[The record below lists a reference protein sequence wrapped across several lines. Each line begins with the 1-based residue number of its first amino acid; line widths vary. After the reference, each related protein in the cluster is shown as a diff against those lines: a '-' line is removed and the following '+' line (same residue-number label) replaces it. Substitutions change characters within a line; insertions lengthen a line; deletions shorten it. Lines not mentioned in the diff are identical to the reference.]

1 MSIKDILKPQQEW
14 EIIDASKIRT
24 YMSCP
29 RKYFFNYVL
38 GWVPNVPN
46 NNFVFGNAWHVAMEH
61 LLLNNYSD
69 ASLAEASEM
78 FVKRYREELG
88 PETDDLYFPKSPTN
102 GLRGL
107 ILYHQRYKNDIENY
121 DVMYTEVGGKV
132 RLGEDAI
139 MAFKI
144 DCIRRDRH
152 TKMIEVLDHKSSQRR
167 INGWDR
173 LWGLSVQL
181 LSYMHAL
188 YSLWDFNKI
197 KGGRVRCTFF
207 RSKTTEF
214 EEVSIRKTPADME
227 SFITDILTYYDMLR
241 KDMYLLMETCSE
253 DEPSMPA
260 FPRCPESCYSYGRIC
275 EYFDVCEA
283 WSNPL
288 QECHTIPPEYH
299 VVHWNPL
306 DDPRLRHE
314 VDLT

>member
-1 MSIKDILKPQQEW
+1 
-14 EIIDASKIRT
+14 
-24 YMSCP
+24 MSCP
-29 RKYFFNYVL
+29 RKYFFNYIL
-38 GWVPNVPN
+38 GWVPHIPN

-69 ASLAEASEM
+69 ASLEEASEM

-102 GLRGL
+102 GLKGL
-107 ILYHQRYKNDIENY
+107 ILYHQRYKSDVENY
-121 DVMYTEVGGKV
+121 DVMYTEVGGRV
-132 RLGEDAI
+132 RLGEDAV

-152 TKMIEVLDHKSSQRR
+152 TNMIEVLDHKSSQRR
-167 INGWDR
+167 ISGWDR

-188 YSLWDFNKI
+188 YSLWDFDKI

-227 SFITDILTYYDMLR
+227 SFLTDVLTYYDMLR
-241 KDMYLLMETCSE
+241 KDTYLLMETCSE
-253 DEPSMPA
+253 DELSMPA

-288 QECHTIPPEYH
+288 QECHNTPPEYK